1 MPVRPASD
9 VVALVDC
16 ASFYCSCERVF
27 DPSLAK
33 VPVAVL
39 SNNDGC
45 VIARTDEVK
54 ALGIPMGAPYF
65 KYRATL
71 ERHGVRVFSSNY
83 ALYADLSHRVMEV
96 LRTFSPEV
104 EVYSIDEA
112 FLHLRRQP
120 AAAMARTAR
129 AIRRKVL
136 RWTGIPV
143 RVGIGPTKTL
153 AKIAMVHAKRHPAQ
167 VFSLVDRPDVDALL
181 EAVPVGDVWGVGRS
195 YGRRLPEHGVHTA
208 LDLRDVPDD
217 WARRHLTVVGLRTVW
232 ELRGTP
238 CLPLDLL
245 PPTRKGF
252 IRSRSFGQAVTT
264 LDGLREA
271 VATRTSRAAEK
282 LRQYGLDATA
292 LQVFITTKH
301 YTKGPQY
308 SNAVGVTLP
317 RATSYTPELIQAA
330 LTCLD
335 RIYRPGYAY
344 KKAGVLCTDLVP
356 HHPEQGHLFLRRDP
370 RHDALMAAVDRING
384 RFGRQAVFV
393 ARCGIRRP
401 WAMHQTRRSPCYTT
415 RWSDLPV
422 ARAA

>member
-1 MPVRPASD
+1 M
-9 VVALVDC
+9 ALVDC

-27 DPSLAK
+27 DPSLAH

-45 VIARTDEVK
+45 IIARTEEVK
-54 ALGIPMGAPYF
+54 ELGIPMGAPYF
-65 KYRATL
+65 KHKARLA
-71 ERHGVRVFSSNY
+71 RHGVRVFSSNY
-83 ALYADLSHRVMEV
+83 ALYADLSRRVMDV
-96 LRTFSPEV
+96 LRMFSPEV

-112 FLHLRRQP
+112 FLHLAWQP
-120 AAAMARTAR
+120 AAAMTETART
-129 AIRRKVL
+129 IRQKVL

-153 AKIAMVHAKRHPAQ
+153 AKIAMVHAKKRPAQ
-167 VFSLVDRPDVDALL
+167 VCNLVDDPDLDALL
-181 EAVPVGDVWGVGRS
+181 AAVPVSDVWGIGRS
-195 YGRRLPEHGVHTA
+195 YGKLLPAHGVHTA
-208 LDLRDVPDD
+208 RDLRDVPDE
-217 WARRHLTVVGLRTVW
+217 WARRHMTVVGLRTVW

-238 CLPLDLL
+238 CLPLEGL
-245 PPTRKGF
+245 PPTRKGL
-252 IRSRSFGQAVTT
+252 IRSRSFGQPVTR
-264 LDGLREA
+264 LADLREA

-282 LRQYGLDATA
+282 LRHFGLDATA

-301 YTKGPQY
+301 YTRGPQY

-317 RATSYTPELIQAA
+317 RATNYTPELIEAA
-330 LTCLD
+330 LACLD

-344 KKAGVLCTDLVP
+344 KKAGVLCADLVP
-356 HHPEQGHLFLRRDP
+356 HVPAQGHLFLDRNP
-370 RHDALMAAVDRING
+370 KYDALMQAVDHINAKY
-384 RFGRQAVFV
+384 GRQAIFV

-401 WAMHQTRRSPCYTT
+401 WAMHQTHRSLCYTT